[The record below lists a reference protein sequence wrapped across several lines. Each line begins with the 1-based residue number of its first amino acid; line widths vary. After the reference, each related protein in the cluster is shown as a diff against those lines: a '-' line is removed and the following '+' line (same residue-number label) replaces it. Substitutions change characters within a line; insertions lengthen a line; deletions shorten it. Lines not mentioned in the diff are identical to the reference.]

1 MEGDGFQGAS
11 VVGAER
17 ARGVVEHY
25 TEVCRASLVYARREE
40 SVVAYAAYF
49 LCGEQTLEEVELV
62 NLSVPVVFVVLM
74 SSNAETALASLES
87 VGGLQSR
94 MRSPSM

>member
-1 MEGDGFQGAS
+1 MRLVSDAHYLLPCGGMEGDGFQGAS

-25 TEVCRASLVYARREE
+25 TEVCRAGLVYARREE

-49 LCGEQTLEEVELV
+49 LCGEQTLEEV
-62 NLSVPVVFVVLM
+62 
-74 SSNAETALASLES
+74 
-87 VGGLQSR
+87 
-94 MRSPSM
+94 